1 MVLDPFNAYYI
12 KVPPMEMG
20 EIDAYAEIDRFIN
33 NEANDA

>member
-1 MVLDPFNAYYI
+1 MVSDPFNAYYM
-12 KVPPMEMG
+12 KAPPMEMS